1 MHSLKREH
9 QSPELKPPRRLLHSG
24 RGYWISGYQVL
35 MDTLHPHSIRESW
48 WSPPVLGAVK
58 IFLAY
63 VSSGI
68 RSMWPNRGTLCLDN
82 GRKAQLLSCAS
93 LIIIPHMVVPFDS

>member
-1 MHSLKREH
+1 
-9 QSPELKPPRRLLHSG
+9 
-24 RGYWISGYQVL
+24 

-58 IFLAY
+58 IFSAY

-68 RSMWPNRGTLCLDN
+68 RSMWPNREKHCAGTMAEKRSCL
-82 GRKAQLLSCAS
+82 
-93 LIIIPHMVVPFDS
+93 VVHL